1 MVTGYKEFLGTLCTA
16 KTSTLIISLHDYSIS
31 RRNMNHNYMGVTA
44 LIEECK
50 NESDINRKI
59 EILYLIN
66 SMLPKSL
73 QLKIPSLITNDYV
86 QLTMY
91 RIEEKLLV
99 A

>member
-1 MVTGYKEFLGTLCTA
+1 MDH
-16 KTSTLIISLHDYSIS
+16 I
-31 RRNMNHNYMGVTA
+31 RRNVAA

-50 NESDINRKI
+50 NEPEINRKI
-59 EILYLIN
+59 EILYSIN
-66 SMLPKSL
+66 SMLPKSQ

-86 QLTMY
+86 SQALY

>member
-1 MVTGYKEFLGTLCTA
+1 VVTGYKELLGTLYTNT
-16 KTSTLIISLHDYSIS
+16 TSTLVISQRDYSIT
-31 RRNMNHNYMGVTA
+31 RRQMDHNRMNVSA

-50 NESDINRKI
+50 NESDIDRKI
-59 EILYLIN
+59 EILYSIN
-66 SMLPKSL
+66 SMLPKNQ

-86 QLTMY
+86 NLALY

>member
-1 MVTGYKEFLGTLCTA
+1 
-16 KTSTLIISLHDYSIS
+16 
-31 RRNMNHNYMGVTA
+31 MNVSA

-50 NESDINRKI
+50 NESDIDRKI
-59 EILYLIN
+59 EILYSIN
-66 SMLPKSL
+66 SMLPKNQ

-86 QLTMY
+86 NLALY

>member
-1 MVTGYKEFLGTLCTA
+1 MDHIRK
-16 KTSTLIISLHDYSIS
+16 
-31 RRNMNHNYMGVTA
+31 NVTA

-50 NESDINRKI
+50 NESEIDRKI
-59 EILYLIN
+59 EILYSIN
-66 SMLPKSL
+66 SMLPKSQ

-86 QLTMY
+86 NLVLY